1 MSVPPSVYPA
11 ARMAEPLKHQFGP
24 PVVRRLAKEIADVH
38 RRFDRAAFERD
49 ALRGFE
55 SLELLDRGRHLGR
68 VLRDHLP
75 PEFPAAVDVL
85 LATLPEHRAPAG
97 GMSSFYYLAHTEFVR
112 QFGVPH
118 LDASLTALHAFTQ
131 VFTGEFAIRPL
142 IEAHPGPVLE
152 RLHDWTR
159 DPSEHVRRLV
169 SEGTRSRLPWA
180 PRLRAFAADPSPVV
194 ALLERLRDDESLYVR
209 RSVANNLNDIWKD
222 HPARLVAIAAAWM
235 AGASAERRWIVQ
247 HALRAAV
254 KKGDAGALAVLGF
267 GAKASLRVVEHT
279 IAPARPRMGT
289 KVVITVTL
297 ENPSRRAQQVVV
309 DLVVHF
315 VKASG
320 GTSPKVFKLANV
332 ALAPREAVALRKT
345 VSLADLTTRRHYPG
359 RHVVAL
365 QLNGAAEPLG
375 AFTLVR

>member
-1 MSVPPSVYPA
+1 
-11 ARMAEPLKHQFGP
+11 MAEPLKHRFGP
-24 PVVRRLAKEIADVH
+24 PVVRRLAKELADAH
-38 RRFDRAAFERD
+38 TRFDRAGFERD

-55 SLELLDRGRHLGR
+55 GLELLDRGRHLGR

-75 PEFPAAVDVL
+75 ADFPSAVDVL
-85 LATLPEHRAPAG
+85 LATLPAQKQPAG
-97 GMSSFYYLAHTEFVR
+97 GMASFYYLAHTEFVR

-118 LDASLTALHAFTQ
+118 LDASLRALHALTQ

-142 IEAHPGPVLE
+142 IEAHPAAVLE
-152 RLHDWTR
+152 RLRAWTR

-194 ALLERLRDDESLYVR
+194 GLLERLRDDPSLYVR

-222 HPARLVAIAAAWM
+222 HPAQLVAIAAAWM
-235 AGASAERRWIVQ
+235 EGASAERRWIVR

-254 KKGDAGALAVLGF
+254 KKGDAGALTVLGF
-267 GAKASLRVVEHT
+267 GAKASLHVVDHA
-279 IAPARPRMGT
+279 IAPSRPRMGT
-289 KVVITVTL
+289 KVVVTVTL

-315 VKASG
+315 VKAHG
-320 GTSPKVFKLANV
+320 GTRPKVFKLAHV
-332 ALAPREAVALRKT
+332 TLAPRESVSLRKT

-359 RHVVAL
+359 RHPVAL

-375 AFTLVR
+375 AFTLIR

>member
-1 MSVPPSVYPA
+1 
-11 ARMAEPLKHQFGP
+11 MAEPLKHQFGP
-24 PVVRRLAKEIADVH
+24 PVVRRLGQELAAAH
-38 RRFDRAAFERD
+38 RRFNRGAFERE

-55 SLELLDRGRHLGR
+55 ALELLDRGRHLGR

-75 PEFPAAVDVL
+75 ADFPAAVDVL
-85 LATLPEHRAPAG
+85 LATLPEHKVPAG

-118 LDASLTALHAFTQ
+118 LDDSLRALHALTQ
-131 VFTGEFAIRPL
+131 VFTGEFAIRPI
-142 IEAHPGPVLE
+142 IEAHPGPMLE

-194 ALLERLRDDESLYVR
+194 DLLERLRDDPSLYVR

-222 HPARLVAIAAAWM
+222 HPARLVEIAAAWM
-235 AGASAERRWIVQ
+235 DGASAERRWIVQ

-267 GAKASLRVVEHT
+267 GAKASLRVVDHA
-279 IAPARPRMGT
+279 IVPARPRMGT
-289 KVVITVTL
+289 KVVVTVTL
-297 ENPSRRAQQVVV
+297 ENPSRRTQQVVV

-315 VKASG
+315 VKAHG

-332 ALAPREAVALRKT
+332 TLAPRETIALRKT

-359 RHVVAL
+359 RHLVAL

>member
-1 MSVPPSVYPA
+1 MTPPAVYPA
-11 ARMAEPLKHQFGP
+11 GRMAEPLKHQFGP
-24 PVVRRLAKEIADVH
+24 PVVRRLATEIGAVQ
-38 RRFDRAAFERD
+38 RRFDRAAFECE

-55 SLELLDRGRHLGR
+55 ALELLDRGRHLGR

-75 PEFPAAVDVL
+75 AHFPDAVDVL
-85 LATLPEHRAPAG
+85 LATLPEHKAPAG

-118 LDASLTALHAFTQ
+118 LDASLTALHALTQ

-142 IEAHPGPVLE
+142 VDAHPGPVLE
-152 RLHDWTR
+152 RLREWTR

-194 ALLERLRDDESLYVR
+194 ELLERLRDDESLYVR

-235 AGASAERRWIVQ
+235 EDASAERRWIVQ
-247 HALRAAV
+247 HALRSAV
-254 KKGDAGALAVLGF
+254 KKGDAGALRVLGF
-267 GAKASLRVVEHT
+267 GAKASLRVVEHA
-279 IAPARPRMGT
+279 ISPARPRMGT
-289 KVVITVTL
+289 KVVVTVTL
-297 ENPSRRAQQVVV
+297 DNPSRRAQQVVV

-332 ALAPREAVALRKT
+332 SLAPRESVSLRKT
-345 VSLADLTTRRHYPG
+345 VSLADLTTRQHYPG
-359 RHVVAL
+359 RHQVAL
-365 QLNGAAEPLG
+365 QMNGAAEPLG